1 MERAL
6 NKILEIISDMSQGI
20 VDDNNIAGFFRGYL
34 FALNE
39 NGEITASERLM
50 LISFYDRLVAN
61 KMFVAEQEVKM
72 VKVVFEY
79 MDRYT
84 NGEWRKQRC
93 IVESVEKCKEIYG
106 LGIDCD
112 YRIIS
117 VEEVQ
122 NGKKGIY

>member
-1 MERAL
+1 
-6 NKILEIISDMSQGI
+6 
-20 VDDNNIAGFFRGYL
+20 
-34 FALNE
+34 
-39 NGEITASERLM
+39 
-50 LISFYDRLVAN
+50 
-61 KMFVAEQEVKM
+61 M
-72 VKVVFEY
+72 VKVIFEY

-84 NGEWRKQRC
+84 NGEWNRQRC

-122 NGKKGIY
+122 NMEYINDEAKRVIEQKLKQGKRIEMEYNHQTDELKILEHKITRIKLENK

>member
-1 MERAL
+1 
-6 NKILEIISDMSQGI
+6 
-20 VDDNNIAGFFRGYL
+20 
-34 FALNE
+34 
-39 NGEITASERLM
+39 
-50 LISFYDRLVAN
+50 
-61 KMFVAEQEVKM
+61 M

-84 NGEWRKQRC
+84 NGEWSRQRC
-93 IVESVEKCKEIYG
+93 IVESVEECKEIYG

-122 NGKKGIY
+122 NMEYINDEAKRVIEQKLKQGKRIEMEYNHQTDELKILEHKITRIKLENK

>member
-1 MERAL
+1 
-6 NKILEIISDMSQGI
+6 
-20 VDDNNIAGFFRGYL
+20 
-34 FALNE
+34 
-39 NGEITASERLM
+39 
-50 LISFYDRLVAN
+50 
-61 KMFVAEQEVKM
+61 M

-84 NGEWRKQRC
+84 NGEWNRQRC

-122 NGKKGIY
+122 NMGYINDEAKRIIEQKLKQGKRIEMEYNHQTDELKILEHKITRIKLENK

>member
-1 MERAL
+1 
-6 NKILEIISDMSQGI
+6 
-20 VDDNNIAGFFRGYL
+20 
-34 FALNE
+34 
-39 NGEITASERLM
+39 
-50 LISFYDRLVAN
+50 
-61 KMFVAEQEVKM
+61 M
-72 VKVVFEY
+72 VRVVFEY

-84 NGEWRKQRC
+84 NGEWNRQRC

-122 NGKKGIY
+122 NMEYINNEAKRVIEQKLKQGKRIEMEYNHQTDELKILEHKITRIKLENK

>member
-1 MERAL
+1 
-6 NKILEIISDMSQGI
+6 
-20 VDDNNIAGFFRGYL
+20 
-34 FALNE
+34 
-39 NGEITASERLM
+39 
-50 LISFYDRLVAN
+50 
-61 KMFVAEQEVKM
+61 M

-84 NGEWRKQRC
+84 NGEWRKQKC
-93 IVESVEKCKEIYG
+93 IVESVEECKEIYG

-122 NGKKGIY
+122 TGKKGIYQRRSKERY

>member
-1 MERAL
+1 
-6 NKILEIISDMSQGI
+6 
-20 VDDNNIAGFFRGYL
+20 
-34 FALNE
+34 
-39 NGEITASERLM
+39 
-50 LISFYDRLVAN
+50 
-61 KMFVAEQEVKM
+61 M
-72 VKVVFEY
+72 VRVVFEY

-84 NGEWRKQRC
+84 NGEWNRQKC

-122 NGKKGIY
+122 NMEYINDEAKKVIEQKLKQGKRIEMEYNHQTDELKILEHKITRIKLENK

>member
-1 MERAL
+1 
-6 NKILEIISDMSQGI
+6 
-20 VDDNNIAGFFRGYL
+20 
-34 FALNE
+34 
-39 NGEITASERLM
+39 
-50 LISFYDRLVAN
+50 
-61 KMFVAEQEVKM
+61 M
-72 VKVVFEY
+72 VRVVFEY

-84 NGEWRKQRC
+84 NGEWNRRRC

-122 NGKKGIY
+122 NMEYINDEAKRIIEQKLKQGKRIEMEYNGI

>member
-1 MERAL
+1 
-6 NKILEIISDMSQGI
+6 
-20 VDDNNIAGFFRGYL
+20 
-34 FALNE
+34 
-39 NGEITASERLM
+39 
-50 LISFYDRLVAN
+50 
-61 KMFVAEQEVKM
+61 M

-84 NGEWRKQRC
+84 NGEWRQQRC
-93 IVESVEKCKEIYG
+93 IVESVEECKEIYG

-122 NGKKGIY
+122 NMEYINDEAKRIIEQKLKQGKRIEMEYNHQTDELKILEHKITRIKLENK

>member
-1 MERAL
+1 
-6 NKILEIISDMSQGI
+6 
-20 VDDNNIAGFFRGYL
+20 
-34 FALNE
+34 
-39 NGEITASERLM
+39 
-50 LISFYDRLVAN
+50 
-61 KMFVAEQEVKM
+61 M
-72 VKVVFEY
+72 VRVVFEY

-84 NGEWRKQRC
+84 NGEWNRQRC

-122 NGKKGIY
+122 NMEYINDGAKRIIEQKLKQGKRIEMEYNHQTDELKILEHKITRIKLENK